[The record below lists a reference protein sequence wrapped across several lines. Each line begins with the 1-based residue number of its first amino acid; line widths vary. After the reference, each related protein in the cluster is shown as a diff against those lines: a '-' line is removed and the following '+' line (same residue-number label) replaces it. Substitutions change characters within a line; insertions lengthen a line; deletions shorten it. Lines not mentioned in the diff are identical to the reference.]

1 MGWDINCHGGL
12 DGKGG
17 DAALPRAPTGKRQG
31 KGPAADEIA
40 LATKMAG
47 RQASR
52 FAMWAQ
58 VNFPAPKDGAESGV
72 AA

>member
-31 KGPAADEIA
+31 KGPAARRDCA
-40 LATKMAG
+40 GNKMAG